1 MTKIKF
7 LGAAIFILSL
17 LLALIFT
24 HTHTKSLEY
33 KKTIDTLAKQ
43 KDFTQEISK
52 NIFYMYQ
59 SKEYATDDLNSLVK
73 LFIDNMN
80 SEDEGIEVNK
90 KIVHLWNKFYLFVQT
105 FRDDIKSNS
114 PYSTITLQRCVKD
127 IYDTNQELIVEFDKL
142 IKLKQDVYA
151 KEQNI
156 FKTTQYLLFVILVT
170 LLIYMFF
177 QLRGVIEFIHRFI
190 NSSKNIINN
199 SSIKDLKPIEIEQKN
214 IEIKEAQENFN
225 ILVSNIDS
233 SIKNYSKS
241 IEYSNE
247 LLIVLERDMEELM
260 EFIYE
265 MNESKRDKELIE
277 KEDIVIQSF
286 EELSACTKK
295 LNNLKDDLN
304 NLITTSTKD

>member
-225 ILVSNIDS
+225 H
-233 SIKNYSKS
+233 
-241 IEYSNE
+241 
-247 LLIVLERDMEELM
+247 
-260 EFIYE
+260 
-265 MNESKRDKELIE
+265 
-277 KEDIVIQSF
+277 
-286 EELSACTKK
+286 LS
-295 LNNLKDDLN
+295 
-304 NLITTSTKD
+304 

>member
-1 MTKIKF
+1 MKKIKF
-7 LGAAIFILSL
+7 LGAVIFVLSL

-24 HTHTKSLEY
+24 HTHTRSLEH
-33 KKTIDTLAKQ
+33 KKNIDILGKQ

-52 NIFYMYQ
+52 NIFYIYQ
-59 SKEYATDDLNSLVK
+59 SKGYGDDELNSVVK

-80 SEDEGIEVNK
+80 SQDDSVEVNK
-90 KIVHLWNKFYLFVQT
+90 KIVHLWNKFYLLVQT

-114 PYSTITLQRCVKD
+114 PYSTITLQKHVKD

-142 IKLKQDVYA
+142 IKSKQDTYA

-156 FKTTQYLLFVILVT
+156 FKTIQYLLFVVLVM
-170 LLIYMFF
+170 LLIYLFF
-177 QLRGVIEFIHRFI
+177 QLRGVIEFIQRFI
-190 NSSKNIINN
+190 NSSKKIIKN

-225 ILVSNIDS
+225 ILVSNIDN

-241 IEYSNE
+241 VEYSNE
-247 LLIVLERDMEELM
+247 LLVTLERDMEELM

-286 EELSACTKK
+286 EELSGCVKK
-295 LNNLKDDLN
+295 LNNLKNDLQA
-304 NLITTSTKD
+304 LTLVR